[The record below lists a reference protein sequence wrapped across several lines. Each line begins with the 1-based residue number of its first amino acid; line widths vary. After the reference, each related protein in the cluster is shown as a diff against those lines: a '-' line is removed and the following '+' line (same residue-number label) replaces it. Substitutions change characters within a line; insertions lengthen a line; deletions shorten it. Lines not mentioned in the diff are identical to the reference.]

1 MEDQRKRNMTERQ
14 NLKKHDGKR
23 MTKQDKLVNRE
34 TERKRNRERERE
46 IRGREER
53 KIDVLMEVGRQWAEG
68 RGNRE
73 VSVVRARLR

>member
-46 IRGREER
+46 RDQGTRGEEDR
-53 KIDVLMEVGRQWAEG
+53 CVNGGW
-68 RGNRE
+68 
-73 VSVVRARLR
+73 